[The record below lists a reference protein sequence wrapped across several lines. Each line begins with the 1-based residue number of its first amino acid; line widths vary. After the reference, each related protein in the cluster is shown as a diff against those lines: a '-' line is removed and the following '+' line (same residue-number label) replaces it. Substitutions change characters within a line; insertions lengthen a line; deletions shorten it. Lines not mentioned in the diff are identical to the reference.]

1 MVLIKTNEAKCR
13 DCYRCVRTCPVKAIR
28 IKTEREEKV
37 HAQVLDDF
45 CLLDGK
51 CILSCPQKAKK
62 VVSDISQV
70 KYLLEHGIP
79 LAASVAPSFAAS
91 LPLENPQIFPTLLK
105 KLGFKLVQ
113 ETAVGAEIVAR
124 EYRGKEWDKPIIDSS
139 CPVIV
144 NLVEKHYPNLIPFLS
159 NTVSPMIAHGRYIK
173 ANNNNLPVVFIGPC
187 IAKKGEAMNHGLKD
201 AVDFV
206 LGFDEV
212 WEWIIGSEINLDT
225 NLDTIEET
233 YFDEPLANLARLFP
247 VEGGILQT
255 SFPGITRFD
264 VQVTSV
270 TGLENCKSFLE
281 YLEKGET
288 KTLPQLTELLACNG
302 GCIGGPRT
310 VTQNDIFLKRQK
322 VIEYYNSNRRRS
334 HKEKAKGMEDITLP
348 PSMLRRKFLNRLL
361 EYPAPSEKQIKEIL
375 AQTGKYRPEDELNC
389 GACGYN
395 SCRDKAIAVYQGTA
409 EVQMCI
415 PYMRK
420 RAESMSNIVLN
431 SMPNGIL
438 IVDDKLTILE
448 INPKAEEMF
457 QCNADKVTGQ
467 KLDCLIDPGNFQ
479 RALEEQQLLNILS
492 SYSNYGITTRE
503 IIFPLK
509 SEQIIVGIFVDISAE
524 QRHKEQLD
532 QMKSQTIE
540 RAQEV
545 IEKQMKVAQEIAGLL
560 GETTA
565 ETKVLLTR
573 LIQLME
579 EPPAPDER
587 GPENQ

>member
-28 IKTEREEKV
+28 ITTEREEKV

-45 CLLDGK
+45 CLMDGK

-62 VVSDISQV
+62 VASDIPQV
-70 KYLLEHGIP
+70 KYLLQHGVP
-79 LAASVAPSFAAS
+79 LAASVAPSFAAL
-91 LPLENPQIFPTLLK
+91 LPLENPQIFPALLK

-113 ETAVGAEIVAR
+113 ETAVGAEIVAK
-124 EYRGKEWDKPIIDSS
+124 EYRGKKWDSPLIDSS

-144 NLVEKHYPNLIPFLS
+144 NLVEKHFPNLIPLLS

-212 WEWIIGSEINLDT
+212 WDWIISSEINW
-225 NLDTIEET
+225 DTIEKS

-247 VEGGILQT
+247 VEGGMLQT
-255 SFPGITRFD
+255 SFPGTTRFD

-270 TGLENCKSFLE
+270 TGLENCISFLE
-281 YLEKGET
+281 YLKRGKTE
-288 KTLPQLTELLACNG
+288 TLPQLTELLACNG
-302 GCIGGPRT
+302 GCIGGPRA
-310 VTQNDIFLKRQK
+310 VTQNDVFLKRQK
-322 VIEYYNSNRRRS
+322 VIEYYNSS
-334 HKEKAKGMEDITLP
+334 GHKPGKDGRKGLEDITLP
-348 PSMLRRKFLNRLL
+348 PSMLRRKFLNRQL
-361 EYPAPSEKQIKEIL
+361 EYPVPSEEQIKEIL
-375 AQTGKYRPEDELNC
+375 AQTGKYQPEDELNC

-457 QCNADKVTGQ
+457 QCSADKITGQ
-467 KLDCLIDPGNFQ
+467 KLDSLIDPGNFR

-492 SYSNYGITTRE
+492 NHSDYGLTTRE

-579 EPPAPDER
+579 EPPSPDER
-587 GPENQ
+587 GPGNQ